1 MITSWAFNHWKA
13 DMTLPSTTSGES
25 IPLELHLPIPYHP
38 KEVAFP
44 VAVVFRPSAG
54 KLGILY
60 GGKDISLKTRMLEAA
75 PLSDKISSSMFPS

>member
-13 DMTLPSTTSGES
+13 DIALPSATSGES

-44 VAVVFRPSAG
+44 IAVVFRPSAG

-60 GGKDISLKTRMLEAA
+60 GGKEPSLITRMLEA
-75 PLSDKISSSMFPS
+75 PLGEKLMTALEGP